1 MKNITI
7 FVGSENKGLNISIG
21 YVLAEEYLY
30 NVTFI
35 VNNLYAEK
43 EVKSIYKDANILNFS
58 SIDVSVNEDSVM
70 EVALSIEKEYGINI
84 SSIMASNRDIG
95 RGYLVNIER
104 FPGMGRSR
112 WRYKKKLVYIVSE
125 ILKWIKVLDGQEV
138 YIQKW
143 IDRIPLF
150 IANTKNIR
158 TFSLVP
164 VKYGDRFMWSD
175 DGYNSSTDF
184 IKSIKDNLSN
194 SKFIDSSELSYD
206 FVPEGTTKM
215 LNSKAKYTYGYAF
228 RHAYYLALNEIKKI
242 LLGTKDKSGYDYFS
256 WIPTAFNS
264 VYNYKYLKKIGTT
277 IEELRDYKLVYF
289 PLHLEPEQ
297 SLLNLSPEF
306 GNITEAI
313 HLVSKNLP
321 CNYVLVLKEQ
331 PFCFAVRGNSFYKQV
346 SQIGNVYIANP
357 EVKSQEW
364 LHAADFIIAI
374 TGTVGI
380 EAVYEEKPVISF
392 GMHQIINNLPSVFQ
406 VSNFSEVGSAIDKIT
421 SGIVDNNTLSLSKKS
436 LKNAQHQVSFDLSDY
451 KNKIKS
457 SSLSI
462 DSAKKVVEHLIN
474 NQTDSFY

>member
-1 MKNITI
+1 M
-7 FVGSENKGLNISIG
+7 
-21 YVLAEEYLY
+21 
-30 NVTFI
+30 
-35 VNNLYAEK
+35 
-43 EVKSIYKDANILNFS
+43 
-58 SIDVSVNEDSVM
+58 
-70 EVALSIEKEYGINI
+70 
-84 SSIMASNRDIG
+84 
-95 RGYLVNIER
+95 
-104 FPGMGRSR
+104 
-112 WRYKKKLVYIVSE
+112 
-125 ILKWIKVLDGQEV
+125 
-138 YIQKW
+138 
-143 IDRIPLF
+143 
-150 IANTKNIR
+150 
-158 TFSLVP
+158 
-164 VKYGDRFMWSD
+164 
-175 DGYNSSTDF
+175 
-184 IKSIKDNLSN
+184 
-194 SKFIDSSELSYD
+194 
-206 FVPEGTTKM
+206 
-215 LNSKAKYTYGYAF
+215 
-228 RHAYYLALNEIKKI
+228 
-242 LLGTKDKSGYDYFS
+242 
-256 WIPTAFNS
+256 
-264 VYNYKYLKKIGTT
+264 
-277 IEELRDYKLVYF
+277 RDYKLVYF

-313 HLVSKNLP
+313 HLISKNLP
-321 CNYVLVLKEQ
+321 CNYILVLKEQ

-364 LHAADFIIAI
+364 LNVADFIIAI